1 MKLSKRAA
9 GLFCLVLPL
18 SFFGCAGD
26 NPKTSATPNQS
37 ASLAGQLP
45 ANPLQW
51 KVITSMA
58 DHADSTMSTLYGN
71 DVATGYARTN
81 SQHDYPPGSVLSLV
95 TWTEQ
100 EDPRWFGAMIPGTV
114 KSVEFVTVG
123 TSGNGPAYSYEKY
136 EGTPLKKSSSQES
149 ASSNERAAYLVSQR
163 AAALP

>member
-1 MKLSKRAA
+1 MCELPQSHAQRRLRLHRANSGAAMKLSKRAA

-37 ASLAGQLP
+37 ASLPGQLP

-71 DVATGYARTN
+71 DVATG
-81 SQHDYPPGSVLSLV
+81 
-95 TWTEQ
+95 
-100 EDPRWFGAMIPGTV
+100 
-114 KSVEFVTVG
+114 
-123 TSGNGPAYSYEKY
+123 
-136 EGTPLKKSSSQES
+136 
-149 ASSNERAAYLVSQR
+149 
-163 AAALP
+163 